1 MTHAKLLWSTWQDL
15 LTAFAP
21 CFTRRGFPRF
31 AEWIT
36 AMALNVEEH
45 TVTQSMLTL
54 ERPGDWKA
62 MGASQSTAAGARI
75 P

>member
-1 MTHAKLLWSTWQDL
+1 
-15 LTAFAP
+15 
-21 CFTRRGFPRF
+21 
-31 AEWIT
+31 
-36 AMALNVEEH
+36 MALNVEEH

-62 MGASQSTAAGARI
+62 IERFAEYGRWHRI